1 MPMPDDMTNRDAIIE
16 ALRRELV
23 GPDPR
28 GSDLDTSVPPVF
40 GTMTDANGPWRDK
53 GTRQEILTR
62 DRPCRRYGVGV
73 LYPVGARPQV
83 SDVTDTAAS
92 EGIGGAEAAVEART
106 RLLDEHAQQSL
117 DAIQQRAERKSWD
130 ARDDGDALDL
140 SLANAYQP
148 GSMGVS
154 LLAEIPPTA
163 SLVVRV
169 KAARYETFAVTVKEG
184 GRTWHWWRRV
194 PVEKRVTWS
203 ARELVADARRKL
215 PLGDV
220 SESPEGLNGLSVE
233 VLARSHETP
242 PGEHPRVLLTVC
254 VVNRQDMSAMSRDAA
269 CFFQC
274 ELEVSVTNSEGRE
287 LVLPYPGVPTEQR
300 DQEEQEIDLLYRQ
313 TQTFA
318 IGHGCAA
325 VWAPT
330 SGDRCGTVH
339 GSALPVIETP
349 SVTPDIVDAA
359 GKPVEVGMNILAGLV
374 EGRDGFDDLARI
386 IDGYRAWI
394 TAREQEAAL
403 LPDHHQAAAERHL
416 ALCRRA
422 AERMQDGVIY
432 LKERPQALAAFRL
445 ANHAMLLQQLRN
457 LERKPRQM
465 RYEKPTKDA
474 AQKAGVWRFDEEFPP
489 LASPLTIP
497 DRRGQW
503 RPFQIAFLL
512 LSLRSTADG
521 EDDEREHV
529 ELIWFPT
536 GGGKTEAY
544 LGLAAF
550 AMFLRR
556 LRGVDVKHPTGDT
569 GVEVLMR
576 YTLRLLTAQ
585 QFQRAAALVCA
596 MEHLRRQDVSRLGGE
611 AFKIGIWVG
620 GTPNTRRQAID
631 ALRALR
637 KGGDPDHN
645 IVVLERCPWCRASLG
660 KYPERITTVP
670 AGRAHRGRNDGS
682 FPVLGYVEGRSASGQ
697 DTVVARCSDEA
708 CPFHRGLPVEF
719 VDEDIYDAGAASVS
733 ILIGTVDKFAMLA
746 WRPTARRLFGI
757 APDGTRMA
765 SPPGLVIQ
773 DELHLI
779 SGPLGSMV
787 GLYEG
792 VIEYLCTD
800 RRAGRG
806 TKPKLVT
813 STATIRNYR
822 EQVHALFGRGNEK
835 VALFPPPGLDA
846 GDSYFASRAR
856 DRVTGKLQRGRI
868 YVGVHAPGLGSSQT
882 AQVRSFSALLQAPLS
897 LSPVERDPWW
907 TLLLFYNS
915 IRELGGALTLFQTD
929 IVEYLGALKVRH
941 GIDDWN
947 NVRHLYEVRELTGR
961 LRDDEVTS
969 AISRLETA
977 ATATGTKARS
987 VDACLASNII
997 EVGVDIDRL
1006 SLMAVV
1012 GQPKTT
1018 AQYIQ
1023 VTGRVGR
1030 RWWERP
1036 GLVVTIY
1043 GASKPRDRSH
1053 FERFQSYH
1061 ERLYAQVEPTS
1072 VTPFSRPALDRALH
1086 GLMAIFA
1093 RQLGDGALANRP
1105 TPLPHALMDTLR
1117 HVLETRVGAIDAD
1130 EVGTLHRIFDARMK
1144 EWRDWDPSRWADD
1157 STDSAD
1163 IPLLRWPG
1171 SYASPERAAHSWQTP
1186 SSMRNVDAECEVKIS
1201 LRYSPQD
1208 AAPPAER
1215 TNAPVVTP

>member
-1 MPMPDDMTNRDAIIE
+1 MADDVTNRDAVIN
-16 ALRRELV
+16 ALRQELV

-28 GSDLDTSVPPVF
+28 GSDLDTSVSPVF
-40 GTMTDANGPWRDK
+40 ETMKDANGPWREK
-53 GTRQEILTR
+53 GTGQEILVR
-62 DRPCRRYGVGV
+62 DRPCKRYGVGV
-73 LYPVGARPQV
+73 LYPAGARPPV
-83 SDVTDTAAS
+83 SEITDTAAS
-92 EGIGGAEAAVEART
+92 EGRDGAEVADEARDK
-106 RLLDEHAQQSL
+106 LLDEHAQESIA
-117 DAIQQRAERKSWD
+117 AIQERAERNSRD

-154 LLAEIPPTA
+154 LLAEVPPTA

-169 KAARYETFAVTVKEG
+169 RAARYQSFAVTIKEG

-194 PVEKRVTWS
+194 PVEKRVTWT
-203 ARELVADARRKL
+203 ARELVSDTRRWL
-215 PLGDV
+215 SLGEV
-220 SESPEGLNGLSVE
+220 AESPEDLKGLSIN
-233 VLARSHETP
+233 VLSRPHEGPLGAP
-242 PGEHPRVLLTVC
+242 PRALLTVC
-254 VVNRQDMSAMSRDAA
+254 VVNRQDMTTTSRDAA

-274 ELEVSVTNSEGRE
+274 DLEVSVTTPEGRE

-325 VWAPT
+325 VWPPT
-330 SGDRCGTVH
+330 PGDRCATVR
-339 GSALPVIETP
+339 GSALPVVETP
-349 SVTPDIVDAA
+349 SVTPEIVDAA
-359 GKPVEVGMNILAGLV
+359 GKPVEVGMDVLAGLV
-374 EGRDGFDDLARI
+374 EGHDGFEDLARI

-394 TAREQEAAL
+394 TTREQEAAS
-403 LPDHHQAAAERHL
+403 LPEHHRAAAGRHL

-422 AERMQDGVIY
+422 AERMQDGVAY
-432 LKERPQALAAFRL
+432 LKATPQALAAFRL

-457 LERKPRQM
+457 LERKPRLK
-465 RYEKPTKDA
+465 RYEKPARDA
-474 AQKAGVWRFDEEFPP
+474 AQQAGVWRFDEEFPP
-489 LASPLTIP
+489 LTSPPTVP
-497 DRRGQW
+497 KGRGQW

-521 EDDEREHV
+521 EDDERENV

-556 LRGVDVKHPTGDT
+556 LRGVATKHPSSDA

-585 QFQRAAALVCA
+585 QFQRAAALICA
-596 MEHLRRQDVSRLGGE
+596 MEYLRRKDNARLGRE
-611 AFKIGIWVG
+611 TFKIGIWVG
-620 GTPNTRRQAID
+620 GTPNTRGQAID
-631 ALRALR
+631 ALKELR
-637 KGGDPDHN
+637 KGEDPDHN
-645 IVVLERCPWCRASLG
+645 VIVLERCPWCRASLG
-660 KYPERITTVP
+660 RYHERIPVAP
-670 AGRAHRGRNDGS
+670 GGRGRARRNDGI
-682 FPVLGYVEGRSASGQ
+682 FPVLGYVEGRSASGR

-708 CPFHRGLPVEF
+708 CPFHGGLPVEF
-719 VDEDIYDAGAASVS
+719 VDEDIYDAGAATVS
-733 ILIGTVDKFAMLA
+733 MVIGTVDKFAMLA
-746 WRPTARRLFGI
+746 WRPAARRLFGI

-779 SGPLGSMV
+779 AGPLGSMV

-800 RRAGRG
+800 RRAGRW

-822 EQVHALFGRGNEK
+822 EQVHALFGRGDEK

-846 GDSYFASRAR
+846 GDSYFASQAR
-856 DRVTGKLQRGRI
+856 DRVTGMLRRGRT

-882 AQVRSFSALLQAPLS
+882 AQVRSFSALLQAS
-897 LSPVERDPWW
+897 LTLPPAERDPWW

-929 IVEYLGALKVRH
+929 ILDYLGALKVRH

-961 LRDDEVTS
+961 LADDEVTS
-969 AISRLETA
+969 AISRLETV
-977 ATATGTKARS
+977 ATGSPSRTRP

-1036 GLVVTIY
+1036 GLIVTIY

-1086 GLMAIFA
+1086 GLMAVFA
-1093 RQLGDGALANRP
+1093 RQLGDDALANRP
-1105 TPLPHALMDTLR
+1105 TPLPRGLMDDLR
-1117 HVLETRVGAIDAD
+1117 RVLETRVSAIDPGEAA
-1130 EVGTLHRIFDARMK
+1130 TLRKIFDERLK
-1144 EWRDWDPSRWADD
+1144 EWRSWDPSRWADD
-1157 STDSAD
+1157 RTDSAD

-1171 SYASPERAAHSWQTP
+1171 SYAPPERAAHSWQTP

-1201 LRYSPQD
+1201 LRYGPQD
-1208 AAPPAER
+1208 AVPPADGSD
-1215 TNAPVVTP
+1215 AQVVIS